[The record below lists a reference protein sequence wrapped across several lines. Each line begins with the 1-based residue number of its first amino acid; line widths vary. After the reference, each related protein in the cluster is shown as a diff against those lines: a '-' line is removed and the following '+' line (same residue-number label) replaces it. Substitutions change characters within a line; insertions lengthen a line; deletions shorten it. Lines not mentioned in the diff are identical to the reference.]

1 MSDYIASINY
11 LHYIVLIINLPFDS
25 KVGDFGLAK
34 LVDRTD
40 DENFIATRLVGTPG
54 YLPPE

>member
-1 MSDYIASINY
+1 MYF
-11 LHYIVLIINLPFDS
+11 IVLIVNLMFDT
-25 KVGDFGLAK
+25 KVADFGLAK
-34 LVDRTD
+34 LVDRTN

>member
-1 MSDYIASINY
+1 M
-11 LHYIVLIINLPFDS
+11 VLIIELTFDS